1 SPAPEDAAFTRTQ
14 LDAFEALARKLRGAG
29 YTLPPLH
36 AQALFFTYF
45 CRMASRK
52 EIIEKT
58 KDGLKIKMDNE
69 RAA

>member
-1 SPAPEDAAFTRTQ
+1 
-14 LDAFEALARKLRGAG
+14 
-29 YTLPPLH
+29 
-36 AQALFFTYF
+36 
-45 CRMASRK
+45 MASRK